1 MTPFSLKIITAEGIK
16 FDGQAEAVMVRGV
29 SGDIGIR
36 ANHIDY
42 VTALGTG
49 KAVITANGERRTAA
63 CSRGVLTVI
72 SGEVTVLASAFE
84 WAEEIDIDRA
94 KQAAIKAKQR
104 MANAGEDKREYEA
117 GKRKLQ
123 RADTRVNV
131 AQGKEK

>member
-1 MTPFSLKIITAEGIK
+1 MKTFPLQIITAEGIK
-16 FDGQAEAVMVRGV
+16 FKGDADAVMVRGV

-49 KAVITANGERRTAA
+49 KATVTENGKKRIAA

-72 SGEVTVLASAFE
+72 SGEVTVLASSFE
-84 WAEEIDIDRA
+84 WADEIDLQRA
-94 KQAAIKAKQR
+94 KTAEEKAKKRIAQ
-104 MANAGEDKREYEA
+104 AGDNKQEYEA

-123 RADTRVNV
+123 RAQTRIKV
-131 AQGKEK
+131 AENK